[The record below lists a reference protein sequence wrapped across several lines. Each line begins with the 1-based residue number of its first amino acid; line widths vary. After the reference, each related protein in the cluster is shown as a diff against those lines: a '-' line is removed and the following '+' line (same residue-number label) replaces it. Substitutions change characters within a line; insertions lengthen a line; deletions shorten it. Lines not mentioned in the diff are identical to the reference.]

1 MVENLIPY
9 LSIGAYLLLT
19 LIIGII
25 GYRRQKN
32 TPEDYFLADRKI
44 GSIVLF
50 LVGPQKNLPY
60 TLKNNQHL
68 RKPNP

>member
-32 TPEDYFLADRKI
+32 IPEDYFLADRKI

-50 LVGPQKNLPY
+50 LVSLQKNLPY

-68 RKPNP
+68 RKTHP